1 MIDSLGIYNAAL
13 TFANNNPSTAV
24 NYYGILREYYLQLVT
39 TIFYELTVKK
49 FSPMISVVCSKYG
62 IGFSPKNFSLP
73 PAHIP
78 FNFPMR
84 FDLYMI
90 VYGLNVALSENL
102 SSCSRVF
109 DNYAIKIFRGTEL
122 TQEEF
127 QYLYTNLTALDEN
140 LGKIFAVRIE
150 RVEVPVEKIIEVEK
164 RVEVPVEKISDE
176 QDKDLIQS
184 LKALADNRHAE
195 NEKIIG
201 EINKVQLALQDE
213 LPRLQNTLKTIA
225 DIRDGLEFHTLEEPI
240 NQLLQLFDMIND
252 TAQRHPQE
260 DRQKGYDNL
269 IRRCRK
275 FSDYVEQSLEM
286 LGAKIIKETNI
297 LFDPSKHKATNTAR
311 PSNAA
316 KVSKI
321 LSVGLIFKDLV
332 LRKAEVELVEPA
344 VISQENYLAI
354 RKSFGR

>member
-1 MIDSLGIYNAAL
+1 MIDSLGIYNEAL
-13 TFANNNPSTAV
+13 LFAKNNPPGAYL
-24 NYYGILREYYLQLVT
+24 NLRRNYYLQLVT
-39 TIFYELTVKK
+39 TTFYELTVKK
-49 FSPMISVVCSKYG
+49 TSPLISAICRVYR
-62 IGFSPKNFSLP
+62 IELPLKNFSMTP
-73 PAHIP
+73 VQAT
-78 FNFPMR
+78 FNLHTS
-84 FDLYMI
+84 FDLLVI
-90 VYGLNVALSENL
+90 VYGLNLAFLKNLGSCSEVFDANAESIFNGVPLPEKNFRDLLENL
-102 SSCSRVF
+102 T
-109 DNYAIKIFRGTEL
+109 K
-122 TQEEF
+122 
-127 QYLYTNLTALDEN
+127 LDEN

-164 RVEVPVEKISDE
+164 RVEVPVEKFSDE

-201 EINKVQLALQDE
+201 EINKVQRDLQEE

-225 DIRDGLEFHTLEEPI
+225 DIRDGLEFNTLEEPI
-240 NQLLQLFDMIND
+240 NQLLQLFDMINE

-269 IRRCRK
+269 IRRCRR

-297 LFDPSKHKATNTAR
+297 LFDPSKHTATNTAR

-332 LRKAEVELVEPA
+332 LRKAEVEVIEPA

>member
-1 MIDSLGIYNAAL
+1 MIDSLGIYNEAL
-13 TFANNNPSTAV
+13 LFAKNNPTGGYV
-24 NYYGILREYYLQLVT
+24 HVLRNYYLQLVT
-39 TIFYELTVKK
+39 TTFYELTVKK
-49 FSPMISVVCSKYG
+49 TSPLISAICRVYR
-62 IGFSPKNFSLP
+62 IELPLKNFSMTP
-73 PAHIP
+73 VQAT
-78 FNFPMR
+78 FNLHTS
-84 FDLYMI
+84 FDLLVI
-90 VYGLNVALSENL
+90 VYGLNLALLKNLGSCSEVFDANAESIFNGQPLPEKNFRDLLENL
-102 SSCSRVF
+102 T
-109 DNYAIKIFRGTEL
+109 K
-122 TQEEF
+122 
-127 QYLYTNLTALDEN
+127 LDEN

-201 EINKVQLALQDE
+201 EINKVQLALQEE
-213 LPRLQNTLKTIA
+213 LPRLQTTLKTIA
-225 DIRDGLEFHTLEEPI
+225 DIRDGLEFKTLEEPI
-240 NQLLQLFDMIND
+240 NQLLHLFDMIND
-252 TAQRHPQE
+252 TTQRHPQE
-260 DRQKGYDNL
+260 DQQKGYDNL

-321 LSVGLIFKDLV
+321 LSVGLIFKGLI
-332 LRKAEVELVEPA
+332 LRKAEVEVVEP
-344 VISQENYLAI
+344 VTISQENYLAI